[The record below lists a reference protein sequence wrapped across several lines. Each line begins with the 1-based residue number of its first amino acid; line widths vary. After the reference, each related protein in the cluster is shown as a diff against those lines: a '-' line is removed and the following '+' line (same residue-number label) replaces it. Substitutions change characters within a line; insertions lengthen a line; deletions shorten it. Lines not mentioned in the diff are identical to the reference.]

1 MNLKPELSIKM
12 QDSPSTSDE
21 NHKEDSYV
29 DRAPNIARKRQD
41 MLLMLR
47 VLAHY
52 FLVNFLLVE
61 NIHGIKLNLVLN
73 KVFIVLQYPYSK
85 IYIQCE
91 ES

>member
-1 MNLKPELSIKM
+1 M
-12 QDSPSTSDE
+12 QDSPCTSDE

-29 DRAPNIARKRQD
+29 DRASNITRKRQD

-73 KVFIVLQYPYSK
+73 KVFIMLQNPYSK

-91 ES
+91 ER